1 MQGNEEKLL
10 AGPDGYAAHYRLITA
25 AIWKAYPQITIVA
38 SGRWGGDSADG
49 HNSRGTCCA
58 KGSECIAASPCLNG
72 QRCDAWDD
80 HYYLTP
86 DVMEVSRTIIAG
98 IWGRIHPRVPAII
111 VRTGRLFAL
120 RQLQS

>member
-1 MQGNEEKLL
+1 M
-10 AGPDGYAAHYRLITA
+10 
-25 AIWKAYPQITIVA
+25 A

-86 DVMEVSRTIIAG
+86 DVMEVSRTIIVG
-98 IWGRIHPRVPAII
+98 IWV
-111 VRTGRLFAL
+111 TFF
-120 RQLQS
+120 QECQQ